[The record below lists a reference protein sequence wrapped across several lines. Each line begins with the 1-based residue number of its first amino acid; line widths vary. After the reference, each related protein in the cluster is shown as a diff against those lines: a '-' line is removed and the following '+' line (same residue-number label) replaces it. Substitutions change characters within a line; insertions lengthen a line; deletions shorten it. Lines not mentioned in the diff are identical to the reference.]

1 MTQRKLTADEQ
12 ELIYNLL
19 QSLNRAAL
27 LINARGSATEM
38 INHIGGMVRNG
49 TTDGLAPMQ
58 VDRVPTSADAGKS
71 VKVRSNERN
80 AWWGPCHFVGVR
92 RDGLFVVESPSGG
105 VTTWAICVVDQ
116 EAEG

>member
-1 MTQRKLTADEQ
+1 MTQRKLTAP
-12 ELIYNLL
+12 ELTAIDTVYRQAGFIRDLL
-19 QSLNRAAL
+19 DDHVSTAFFTHLANMHDHQTS
-27 LINARGSATEM
+27 
-38 INHIGGMVRNG
+38 
-49 TTDGLAPMQ
+49 DGKPLRT
-58 VDRVPTSADAGKS
+58 DRVPTAADIGRR

-80 AWWGPCHFVGVR
+80 AWWGPCYFVGIR